1 MSTTTIG
8 AFQRWARTSS
18 DKTYI
23 KELKQAVVYTRVS
36 SKEQQDTNLSL
47 EFQKKTILDYASRNE
62 FTIVDYFGGRFESA
76 KTDGRKEFNRMLNF
90 IKSKKGKISH
100 ILVYTTSR
108 FSRTGGAAI
117 ALAEELLAKYG
128 VQILAVTQPTD
139 TTTANGQFQQNI
151 QLLFAQWDNQQRK
164 QATMAGTL
172 EKLESGIWC
181 LTPPM
186 GYTAITKDGMRSIII
201 NEVGEHLRK
210 AFNWKLAGVKNE
222 EILVRLKALGVTIY
236 KQKLS
241 MIFSNPFYAGIIIN
255 RMLNGKVVKGKHPA
269 LITEAEFLQVNEIR
283 QQAGGKFGVFH
294 NKERDM
300 LPLKA
305 FVKCDKCSRPYTG
318 YLVKKKNIYYYKCQ
332 TIGCKCNRNAQRMNE
347 EFLDFIATYS
357 LKEELVAPLQHYMLE
372 MYFKKHEA
380 DVTEL
385 KELEKKLEETNK
397 AIENIEESYYVKR
410 NMSEDA
416 FNRFMPK
423 YAEEK
428 AGILKS
434 INRCQTNKSNL
445 VKYMETAVTISRK
458 LATVWTSAS
467 INEKELLQ
475 RLVFPEGISYNL
487 EKGQYRTEKVNAA
500 FSLFASLNSVCGE
513 NEKGQNGFKSILSSQ
528 VGTTRFELA
537 TPCTPCKCATGLRY
551 VPKPVFGTAKI

>member
-1 MSTTTIG
+1 MKTLAVT
-8 AFQRWARTSS
+8 AFQRWARTST
-18 DKTYI
+18 DNTYI
-23 KELKQAVVYTRVS
+23 KELKQAVIYTRVS

-62 FTIVDYFGGRFESA
+62 FTIVESFGGKFESA

-108 FSRTGGAAI
+108 FSRTGGGAI

-172 EKLESGIWC
+172 EKLENGIWC

-186 GYTAITKDGMRSIII
+186 GYSAITTNGVRTIVI
-201 NEVGEHLRK
+201 NEVGEHLKK
-210 AFNWKLAGVKNE
+210 AFKWRLAGVKNE
-222 EILVRLKALGVTIY
+222 EILMRLKALGVTIY

-241 MIFSNPFYAGIIIN
+241 MIFSNPFYAGIVIN
-255 RMLNGKVVKGKHPA
+255 RMLNGRVVKGKHPA
-269 LITEAEFLQVNEIR
+269 LITEAEFLRLNEIR
-283 QQAGGKFGVFH
+283 QEAGGKFGVFH

-332 TIGCKCNRNAQRMNE
+332 TIGCKCNRNAQRMNN

-357 LKEELVAPLQHYMLE
+357 LKEELVSPLQYHMQEIYNKMN
-372 MYFKKHEA
+372 EA
-380 DVTEL
+380 DINEL
-385 KELEKKLEETNK
+385 KELERKLDEVNE
-397 AIENIEESYYVKR
+397 AIDNIEESYYVRKK
-410 NMSEDA
+410 MSEDA
-416 FNRFMPK
+416 FNKFMPK

-428 AGILKS
+428 TEILKS
-434 INRCQTNKSNL
+434 ISRCKMEKSNL
-445 VKYMETAVTISRK
+445 VKYLDKAITISRQ
-458 LATVWTSAS
+458 LATVWNSAS
-467 INEKELLQ
+467 IDQKELLQ
-475 RLVFPEGISYNL
+475 KLIFPEGIYYNL

-500 FSLFASLNSVCGE
+500 FSLFASLNSICGE
-513 NEKGQNGFKSILSSQ
+513 NKKGQNGVYSILSSQ
-528 VGTTRFELA
+528 VGAARFELA
-537 TPCTPCKCATGLRY
+537 TSCSQSRRDNRATLR
-551 VPKPVFGTAKI
+551 PEPLKKA